1 MPLNPLAPDLFSP
14 ARARLSGKAC
24 LSLPVRT
31 CVRASLHRCKLE
43 QPGAEREN
51 KEFQRFTFAL
61 STALYCT
68 AHKTAE
74 RGERGKRK
82 DGRKHSRRGTF
93 LLLIIITL
101 VLPEKATCKIKK
113 NILVIEKEEEEEEQ
127 RIWREKSL
135 ETLAAGRSLPSSFV
149 CESFLRQTLCMI
161 VICTC
166 VLFFKISL
174 SFSSDGIF
182 SSLSSREYSVYSL
195 SIASQG

>member
-51 KEFQRFTFAL
+51 KEFQRLTFAL
-61 STALYCT
+61 STALYCA

-82 DGRKHSRRGTF
+82 HSRRGGGTF
-93 LLLIIITL
+93 LIIITL

-166 VLFFKISL
+166 VLFFKISI

-182 SSLSSREYSVYSL
+182 ASLFLPE
-195 SIASQG
+195 SILYILFQLRHKG